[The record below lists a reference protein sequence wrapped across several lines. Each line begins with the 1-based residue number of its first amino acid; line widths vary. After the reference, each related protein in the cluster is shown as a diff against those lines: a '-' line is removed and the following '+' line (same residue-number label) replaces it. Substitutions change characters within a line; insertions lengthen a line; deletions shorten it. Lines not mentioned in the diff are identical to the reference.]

1 MSKFKPAG
9 YKLYFRL
16 GDHDDSDGNG
26 GQLLNETPITFSV
39 GYSEWA
45 VADDYVEVTDEMLQ
59 KDIDEMLRTEHSV
72 PLFGCSAEI
81 AGFTLDYK
89 DFKNGC
95 SSLVFKLGT
104 YEKAGEEVTS
114 TGQSGFSFKTEDFAG
129 EEFINAEGM
138 DTLEFWFYCSNREAL
153 NAAAFADNAFELT
166 SGGTCDKEETCWRL
180 TDILG
185 QCTQD
190 GWNEIRLPISGN
202 ATDWTRLNYLR
213 WYFVNSSN
221 LPAEPV
227 IIKIDNIR
235 LTDYVKQQQEAQKP
249 VADAMIAKINE
260 KLNGIPEFDKEN
272 ADVIA
277 QYAANKDA
285 WAALYTELNE
295 ELKAMNTIA
304 QDLVADAGAKKM
316 LSNLNKWVG
325 NYDKYL
331 KAQEEQQQE
340 EPKPEDPKP
349 EDPKPEDPKPEDPK
363 PEDPTTEE
371 PKKGC
376 GKSITVGAGAMMLL
390 AAAWVTM
397 SARKKED

>member
-1 MSKFKPAG
+1 M
-9 YKLYFRL
+9 
-16 GDHDDSDGNG
+16 
-26 GQLLNETPITFSV
+26 TT
-39 GYSEWA
+39 
-45 VADDYVEVTDEMLQ
+45 
-59 KDIDEMLRTEHSV
+59 TEHSI
-72 PLFGCSAEI
+72 PLFGCNAEI
-81 AGFTLDYK
+81 GGFTLDYK
-89 DFKNGC
+89 DFKAGA
-95 SSLVFKLGT
+95 SSLVYKLGAWT
-104 YEKAGEEVTS
+104 EVVDGEEVEKKNI
-114 TGQSGFSFKTEDFAG
+114 GQSGFQFKTEQYCGVESLDVTA
-129 EEFINAEGM
+129 M

-349 EDPKPEDPKPEDPK
+349 EDPKPEDPQPEDPK